1 MTYDRKSYIDVK
13 KELFILKKKI
23 LSISILLMIG
33 GVFGNI
39 LFTHLGYFPNADFR
53 IMSIPLAAGAHY
65 FNLGL
70 GVVCHDANRTGVI
83 PMVSGEKTIFENV
96 AGTYTNYLV
105 A

>member
-1 MTYDRKSYIDVK
+1 M
-13 KELFILKKKI
+13 KKKI

-39 LFTHLGYFPNADFR
+39 LFTRLGYFPNADFR

-70 GVVCHDANRTGVI
+70 VLF
-83 PMVSGEKTIFENV
+83 PWFLEKKQFSKTLLALILIIWLPEAV
-96 AGTYTNYLV
+96 
-105 A
+105 